1 MKNKGFQKYFSS
13 LSTLSSSILAVIA
26 GLVVGFIVLM
36 ICDPNNGVSGF
47 ITMVTAGIGQG
58 GMKAVGNIFYYAV
71 PIMMTGLGISVA
83 FKAGVFNIGGPGQFI
98 VGAFAAIYTAIKW
111 EWLPGALRWIVPIIM
126 AGIAGAL
133 WALIPGLLKAYRNV
147 NIVISTIMMNYIGMY
162 VVNFLVK
169 ETVYNV
175 TTGASQNIPTAAQL
189 PTLGLDKVFA
199 GSGMNISII
208 IAIVLCVIVYIL
220 INKTTFGYELKACGM
235 NPDACKYAGI
245 REKRSIVMSIM
256 LSGAI
261 VAIGGALLY
270 LASTGRH
277 IRVMDTQASEG
288 FTGIAV
294 AVLANSHPL
303 GVILSSL
310 FIGFLTVGGQ
320 YIQSYGFVNEIVDII
335 TAVVIY
341 FAAFTLI
348 VKNFFEKRARK
359 KYARENAEKG
369 LSDDIDKK
377 PPLSG
382 ETAEKGSDKKEVI
395 E

>member
-162 VVNFLVK
+162 VVNYLVK

-175 TTGASQNIPTAAQL
+175 TTAQAKIFRL
-189 PTLGLDKVFA
+189 
-199 GSGMNISII
+199 
-208 IAIVLCVIVYIL
+208 
-220 INKTTFGYELKACGM
+220 
-235 NPDACKYAGI
+235 
-245 REKRSIVMSIM
+245 RRSFQRWV
-256 LSGAI
+256 
-261 VAIGGALLY
+261 
-270 LASTGRH
+270 
-277 IRVMDTQASEG
+277 
-288 FTGIAV
+288 
-294 AVLANSHPL
+294 
-303 GVILSSL
+303 
-310 FIGFLTVGGQ
+310 
-320 YIQSYGFVNEIVDII
+320 
-335 TAVVIY
+335 
-341 FAAFTLI
+341 
-348 VKNFFEKRARK
+348 
-359 KYARENAEKG
+359 
-369 LSDDIDKK
+369 
-377 PPLSG
+377 
-382 ETAEKGSDKKEVI
+382 
-395 E
+395 